1 MLHITGYIEFITDVC
16 TETFEDSCTDRM
28 LFMIISHD
36 MKAIDSVE
44 FVALIG
50 RIVSLS
56 LSSYRHSLID
66 SFLVNQVLHEVNPE
80 KTADCAQ
87 TGTDSSIVI
96 VD

>member
-1 MLHITGYIEFITDVC
+1 
-16 TETFEDSCTDRM
+16 
-28 LFMIISHD
+28 
-36 MKAIDSVE
+36 
-44 FVALIG
+44 
-50 RIVSLS
+50 VSLS